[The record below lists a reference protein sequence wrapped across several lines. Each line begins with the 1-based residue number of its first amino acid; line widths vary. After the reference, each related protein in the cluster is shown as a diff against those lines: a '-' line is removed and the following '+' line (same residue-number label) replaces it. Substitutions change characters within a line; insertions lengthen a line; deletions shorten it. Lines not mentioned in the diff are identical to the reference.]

1 MFQRRTSG
9 THAHA
14 QSWWRRTVKALG
26 RWVGRGGGGGHGRR
40 HHNLIAYDGLS
51 SNTSN
56 GLPWIKVPFACIT
69 SLRVDAHLPN
79 PWNAMWEGVTRPGCS
94 QQLPRSLPPEVSPAF
109 GMGGSASMLTKVCS
123 RPGVSFRL
131 EDFLRLCQACL
142 KEHDADPSE
151 SAAFSSA
158 LVEKEVANTSFNL
171 PSYDRTLILELLTTC
186 LSLLKMSGKRPPVK
200 SS

>member
-14 QSWWRRTVKALG
+14 QSWLRRTVKALG
-26 RWVGRGGGGGHGRR
+26 RWVGRGGGGGGHGRR

-94 QQLPRSLPPEVSPAF
+94 QQLPRSLRPRFLLPSGWADRHRCWRRFVLGRECPSAWRSFCGSVMLVSK
-109 GMGGSASMLTKVCS
+109 SMIQIL
-123 RPGVSFRL
+123 L
-131 EDFLRLCQACL
+131 
-142 KEHDADPSE
+142 
-151 SAAFSSA
+151 
-158 LVEKEVANTSFNL
+158 NL
-171 PSYDRTLILELLTTC
+171 PRSLRPSWKKRLRTHPSTYLPMIEL
-186 LSLLKMSGKRPPVK
+186 
-200 SS
+200 